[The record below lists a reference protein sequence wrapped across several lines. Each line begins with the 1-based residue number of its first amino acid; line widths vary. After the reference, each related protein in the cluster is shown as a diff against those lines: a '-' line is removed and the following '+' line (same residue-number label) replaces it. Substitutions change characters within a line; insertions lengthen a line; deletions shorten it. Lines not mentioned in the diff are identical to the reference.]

1 MTLAFLYQPMLKN
14 ENPMRIVRVRE
25 AEWGENRQEA
35 KMPVPAPVKKS
46 VTARSRLSAP
56 KDRA

>member
-1 MTLAFLYQPMLKN
+1 MLKN
-14 ENPMRIVRVRE
+14 KNPMRIVRVRE

-56 KDRA
+56 KDRS